1 MRKWCRWV
9 FENAEIRK
17 FLQKMSLK
25 NLNQSQSA
33 NFVSDQSRDDVFL
46 DNVSK
51 PEELEISDHQND
63 VPNGVK
69 GKISKFQIFSK
80 KIFFISRRNLFL
92 KIGRTQS
99 ESRSTKKRHL
109 GQLQESVEKLFFL
122 KF

>member
-9 FENAEIRK
+9 FENAEIWK

-46 DNVSK
+46 DSVSK

-63 VPNGVK
+63 VPNGIK
-69 GKISKFQIFSK
+69 GKIEPFQNFIIRNLYFTSKFVS
-80 KIFFISRRNLFL
+80 
-92 KIGRTQS
+92 
-99 ESRSTKKRHL
+99 
-109 GQLQESVEKLFFL
+109 
-122 KF
+122 

>member
-9 FENAEIRK
+9 FENAEIWK

-51 PEELEISDHQND
+51 PEELDHQND
-63 VPNGVK
+63 VPNGIK
-69 GKISKFQIFSK
+69 GKIEKFQNSIKRNFYFTSKFVS
-80 KIFFISRRNLFL
+80 
-92 KIGRTQS
+92 
-99 ESRSTKKRHL
+99 
-109 GQLQESVEKLFFL
+109 
-122 KF
+122 

>member
-9 FENAEIRK
+9 FENAEIWK

-46 DNVSK
+46 DSVSK

-63 VPNGVK
+63 VPNGIK
-69 GKISKFQIFSK
+69 GKISKFQNSIKINFYFTSK
-80 KIFFISRRNLFL
+80 F
-92 KIGRTQS
+92 
-99 ESRSTKKRHL
+99 
-109 GQLQESVEKLFFL
+109 VP
-122 KF
+122 